1 MGTED
6 TPAFLGTIHKFLT
19 IYRYLRTYSRQMH
32 SEGLSGRKIATLRH
46 LLETEPLT
54 VGQIRDYLY
63 ISDSTTSELVAKLE
77 EAGCVQR
84 TRSEEDNRVVLVSLT
99 PAGREFAQSAPLGG
113 IPLLRERLKALPVER
128 LILIDEALAEIKQ
141 LLGIDD
147 EQ

>member
-6 TPAFLGTIHKFLT
+6 ASAFLGTIHKFLT

-84 TRSEEDNRVVLVSLT
+84 ARSEEDNRVVLVSLT
-99 PAGREFAQSAPLGG
+99 SAGREFAQSAPLGG
-113 IPLLRERLKALPVER
+113 IPLLRERFKALPAER
-128 LILIDEALAEIKQ
+128 LALIDEALAEIID
-141 LLGIDD
+141 LLEI
-147 EQ
+147 EIEH